1 MNAKALTVCA
11 GSLTFCAWGTLGM
24 IVRSFLTGDA
34 VAPADWILLAVT
46 AILSAITWTV
56 ARMTGDGI
64 EVLGILGS
72 RLWSS
77 ATLLL
82 FALSFALPGLL
93 LRSSD
98 AADLFVAVTVATA
111 IAVLGQWILHR
122 RVFSPP
128 DSPDGLDGGS
138 ANAR

>member
-1 MNAKALTVCA
+1 MNAKTLTVCA

-24 IVRSFLTGDA
+24 IVRSFLTGAA
-34 VAPADWILLAVT
+34 VAASDWILLAVT
-46 AILSAITWTV
+46 AILSAITWTAV
-56 ARMTGDGI
+56 RMTGHGI
-64 EVLGILGS
+64 EALGILGS

-77 ATLLL
+77 ATLFL

-98 AADLFVAVTVATA
+98 AADLIVAVTVAAA
-111 IAVLGQWILHR
+111 IAALGQWILHR

-138 ANAR
+138 ANTP